1 MSVIAAPV
9 CGIRAGRALR
19 ALGHTSCKRQV
30 SGSNP
35 LTGSQF
41 SSGIDLTS
49 SPIRGTNNADA
60 GYPPVMSRV
69 AKGHIKQLPSGSFR
83 VSVHAGTDPLTRRA
97 IRLKSTVNT
106 Q

>member
-19 ALGHTSCKRQV
+19 ALGHTSCKRQA

-41 SSGIDLTS
+41 SGGKRLVSA
-49 SPIRGTNNADA
+49 PFRGTNVPGRGNPAA
-60 GYPPVMSRV
+60 MPRV
-69 AKGHIKQLPSGSFR
+69 AKGHIE
-83 VSVHAGTDPLTRRA
+83 
-97 IRLKSTVNT
+97 
-106 Q
+106 